1 MMLRKLVV
9 AAVAVGMLG
18 FSAGTAWSAAFI
30 PGGSQLSAKL
40 ANLPNIAVNGDPTK
54 LTAVTLIGGT
64 LSIDANLFSTAGLTV
79 GTSLLTNVALMQNL
93 TLNVQNNAGALTPSF
108 SATPASVVPGG
119 YTAGNPWGGGL
130 TGAAKMTGSESLCGG
145 ASGCLGGRGFT
156 LNGTIVIA
164 AAGGQSLPFPL
175 DAVGR
180 GGTGEVTLGGA
191 ALNAIGGPWITGKAR
206 VTGLNTNVLFV
217 PGRGG
222 QVGVGV
228 TLDLATTETA
238 TNVTTMGGLASTVTA
253 PTPALQTQA
262 TVTFTGTNSITGS
275 GVGSVTLISPTKID
289 TGAIALGVLP
299 GVWRAS
305 FKFVPEPGTVL
316 LLVSGAAGLA
326 FIGRKRMKS

>member
-1 MMLRKLVV
+1 ML
-9 AAVAVGMLG
+9 A
-18 FSAGTAWSAAFI
+18 FSASTAWSAAFI
-30 PGGSQLSAKL
+30 PGGSSLSAKL
-40 ANLPNIAVNGDPTK
+40 ANLPNISVSGDPTK
-54 LTAVTLIGGT
+54 LTSASIGGLGN
-64 LSIDANLFSTAGLTV
+64 LSIGADLFVTSGLTV
-79 GTSLLTNVALMQNL
+79 GTTLLTNVALMQNL
-93 TLNVQNNAGALTPSF
+93 TLNVANNAGSLTASF

-119 YTAGNPWGGGL
+119 YTAGNPWGGNL
-130 TGAAKMTGSESLCGG
+130 TGPGKLTGSESLCGAPG
-145 ASGCLGGRGFT
+145 SGCLGGRDYT
-156 LNGTIVIA
+156 LNGSIVIQ
-164 AAGGQSLPFPL
+164 AAGGAVIPFPL

-180 GGTGEVTLGGA
+180 GGTEAVTLGGVV
-191 ALNAIGGPWITGKAR
+191 LNAIGGPWITGKAR

-253 PTPALQTQA
+253 PTPALLTQP
-262 TVTFTGTNSITGS
+262 TVTFTGTNSITPAGA
-275 GVGSVTLISPTKID
+275 GSVTLISPTKIT
-289 TGAIALGVLP
+289 TGALGLGILP
-299 GVWRAS
+299 GVWRSS

>member
-1 MMLRKLVV
+1 
-9 AAVAVGMLG
+9 MLG
-18 FSAGTAWSAAFI
+18 FSASTAWSAAFI
-30 PGGSQLSAKL
+30 PGGSSLSAKL
-40 ANLPNIAVNGDPTK
+40 ANLPNISVTGDPTM
-54 LTAVTLIGGT
+54 LTGASLAGGT
-64 LSIDANLFSTAGLTV
+64 LSVEANLFSTAGLTV
-79 GTSLLTNVALMQNL
+79 GTTLLTNVALMQNL
-93 TLNVQNNAGALTPSF
+93 TLNVQNNAGSVNSGF

-119 YTAGNPWGGGL
+119 YTPGNPWGGNL
-130 TGAAKMTGSESLCGG
+130 TGVAKLSGSESLCGG
-145 ASGCLGGRGFT
+145 GTGCLGGRDFT
-156 LNGTIVIA
+156 LNGSIVIA
-164 AAGGQSLPFPL
+164 AAGGLSLPFPL

-180 GGTGEVTLGGA
+180 GGTGSVSLGG
-191 ALNAIGGPWITGKAR
+191 LTLSAIGGPWITGKAR

-253 PTPALQTQA
+253 TAPALLTQA
-262 TVTFTGTNSITGS
+262 TVTFTGTNSITAS
-275 GVGSVTLISPTKID
+275 GAGNVTLISPTKIN
-289 TGAIALGVLP
+289 TGALALGSLP
-299 GVWRAS
+299 GVWRAK